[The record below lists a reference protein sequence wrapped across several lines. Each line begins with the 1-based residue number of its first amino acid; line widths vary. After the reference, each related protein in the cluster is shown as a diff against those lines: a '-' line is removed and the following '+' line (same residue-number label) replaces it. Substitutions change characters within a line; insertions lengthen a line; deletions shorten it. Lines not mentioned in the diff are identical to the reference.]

1 MGLFSFVK
9 DAGQRVANAVGL
21 GGATTPAP
29 AAATPAPAAAAA
41 PDPSWLKKNI
51 EAGLAGLNLG
61 LAAQVAV
68 DGSKVTLTG
77 TAPTQKAR
85 ELAVLVTGNLQGV
98 ETVDDQLSVVAPEPP
113 CIHHTVQKGD
123 TLSKIARDVYG
134 VMRMY
139 DVIFEANQPMIRD
152 ADEIYPGQVL
162 RIPPAAPPH
171 HIVQKGETLG
181 VIAKH
186 WYGEPARYKDIF
198 EANRGQLSN
207 PDRVEVGQELVIPLI
222 APKITLA

>member
-9 DAGQRVANAVGL
+9 DAGQRVASAVGL
-21 GGATTPAP
+21 GS
-29 AAATPAPAAAAA
+29 AAASPAPAAAAPEVA
-41 PDPSWLKKNI
+41 PAVDPAWLKKNI
-51 EAGLAGLNLG
+51 EAGIAGLNLG
-61 LAAQVAV
+61 LAVEVAV
-68 DGSKVTLTG
+68 EGSKVTLTG
-77 TAPTQKAR
+77 SAPTQKAR

-98 ETVDDQLSVVAPEPP
+98 DAVDDQLQVVAPEPP

-162 RIPPAAPPH
+162 RVPPAAPPQH
-171 HIVQKGETLG
+171 TVAKGETLG

-186 WYGEPARYKDIF
+186 WYGDAARYKDIF
-198 EANRGQLSN
+198 EANRGTLAH
-207 PDRVEVGQELVIPLI
+207 PDRVEVGQALVIPLI